1 MATGKITKVISDKEF
16 FFIDNDYFCRNN
28 YYSGTPEVGDTVEYT
43 PLTKNDGKK
52 EAKNVK
58 FVKKGVSELDE
69 YFEELE
75 DGYFSNVISKN
86 LKPQLIIHYPQQL
99 AELFQK
105 DNNINKSTQIRKYF
119 DSCRLIEGKYKI
131 NKDFEFVISEL
142 LKLVPLINNAKGKK
156 LISDDFFNFF
166 EYNIAQAIKSE
177 DHFRKGF
184 IPHFESLIGYYKH

>member
-1 MATGKITKVISDKEF
+1 MAKGKITKVISDKEF
-16 FFIDNDYFCRNN
+16 FFIDKDYFCRNSAYKN
-28 YYSGTPEVGDTVEYT
+28 IPKVDDIVEYE
-43 PLTKNDGKK
+43 PFLKDGKK
-52 EAKNVK
+52 AAKNVK
-58 FVKKGVSELDE
+58 FIKKGILPLDE

-75 DGYFSNVISKN
+75 DGYFSNIISKN